1 MAMDIKKKRLFKL
14 DGFIKLLKLISVGV
28 GAFAIAGIAIYYLV
42 SNKPVDEV
50 EETTES
56 LDTLISQ
63 LEQAE
68 EEECESCKI

>member
-50 EETTES
+50 EETTS
-56 LDTLISQ
+56 VLPPSDYTMIWG
-63 LEQAE
+63 
-68 EEECESCKI
+68 KRRIK